1 MGDIMIRF
9 NKILVPTDFSKGSES
24 AYAAAQKIADTFG
37 GRVDLFHVV
46 PTIKYWAESAKNLGV
61 PIDMGGDIYPKVY
74 EEAEHKLGKI
84 MDDYF
89 KDENKGECKVMI
101 DRKPSE
107 TISQYARKM
116 NYDLIV
122 IGAKGQDL
130 TNMVRGSTTEKV
142 IRKSRVPVFSI
153 DGRLDEH
160 DIKNIVMPTDGSDLS
175 FTAFPMSVALADT
188 FNAKLTLFQVME
200 LYGNSVLGNLPQPS
214 RDEVVTVY
222 EEVIKRLK
230 KFLSDQG
237 IESIHIQRSGVS
249 FEDEVTIEDGG
260 QSRSV
265 SMETKVERGVS
276 AHYEIEAYASENA
289 DLVVM
294 ATHGHSGFAH
304 LILGSTAEKVA
315 QYVKKPVITVRP
327 DKELFEK

>member
-1 MGDIMIRF
+1 MIRF

-37 GRVDLFHVV
+37 GKIDLFHVV
-46 PTIKYWAESAKNLGV
+46 PTIKYWAESAKKLGT
-61 PIDMGGDIYPKVY
+61 PIDMNKDIYPKVF
-74 EEAEHKLGKI
+74 EEAEHKLDKA
-84 MDDYF
+84 MDEYI
-89 KDENKGECKVMI
+89 KDESKGESKVMI

-107 TISQYARKM
+107 TIASYASKQ

-122 IGAKGQDL
+122 IGAKGKDV
-130 TNMVRGSTTEKV
+130 TSMVRGSTTEKV
-142 IRKSRVPVFSI
+142 IRKSKVPVFSI
-153 DGRLDEH
+153 DGRLNQH

-175 FTAFPMSVALADT
+175 FTAFPMTVALADT
-188 FNAKLTLFQVME
+188 FNAKITLFQVLE
-200 LYGNSVLGNLPQPS
+200 LYGNSVLGNMPQPS
-214 RDEVVTVY
+214 RDEVVAVY

-230 KFLSDQG
+230 SFLTDHG
-237 IESIHIQRSGVS
+237 IESIHIQRTGVS
-249 FEDEVTIEDGG
+249 FEDEVTIEAGG
-260 QSRSV
+260 ESRTIPL
-265 SMETKVERGVS
+265 ETKVERGVS
-276 AHYEIEAYASENA
+276 AHYEIEAYTTDHA

-327 DKELFEK
+327 DSDLLKK

>member
-1 MGDIMIRF
+1 MGATMIRF
-9 NKILVPTDFSKGSES
+9 NKILVPTDFSKGAES

-37 GRVDLFHVV
+37 GKVDLFHVV

-61 PIDMGGDIYPKVY
+61 PIDMGGDIYPKVF
-74 EEAEHKLGKI
+74 EEAEHKLEKA
-84 MDDYF
+84 MEEYF
-89 KDENKGECKVMI
+89 KEETKGDCKVMI

-107 TISQYARKM
+107 TISEYASKQ

-122 IGAKGQDL
+122 IGAKGKDL
-130 TNMVRGSTTEKV
+130 TKMVRGSTTEKV
-142 IRKSRVPVFSI
+142 IRKSKVPVFSI
-153 DGRLDEH
+153 DGRLNEH

-175 FTAFPMSVALADT
+175 FTSFPMTVALADT
-188 FNAKLTLFQVME
+188 FNAKVTLFQVLE
-200 LYGNSVLGNLPQPS
+200 LYGNSVLGNMPQPS
-214 RDEVVTVY
+214 RDEVVAVY

-230 KFLSDQG
+230 QFLVDQG

-260 QSRSV
+260 QSRTIPL
-265 SMETKVERGVS
+265 ETKVERGIS
-276 AHYEIEAYASENA
+276 AHYEIESYASDHA

-327 DKELFEK
+327 DKKLLK

>member
-1 MGDIMIRF
+1 MIRF
-9 NKILVPTDFSKGSES
+9 NKILVPTDFSKGAES
-24 AYAAAQKIADTFG
+24 AYAAAQKNADTYG
-37 GRVDLFHVV
+37 GKVDLFHVV

-74 EEAEHKLGKI
+74 EEAEHKLGNI
-84 MDDYF
+84 MEDYIR
-89 KDENKGECKVMI
+89 DETMGECKVMI

-107 TISQYARKM
+107 TIADYASKQ

-122 IGAKGQDL
+122 IGAKGKDL
-130 TNMVRGSTTEKV
+130 TKMVRGSTTEKV

-153 DGRLDEH
+153 DGRLNEH

-188 FNAKLTLFQVME
+188 FNAKLTLFQVLE

-230 KFLSDQG
+230 KFLVNQG
-237 IESIHIQRSGVS
+237 IEAIHIQRSGVS

-260 QSRSV
+260 QSRSIPL
-265 SMETKVERGVS
+265 ETKVERGVS
-276 AHYEIEAYASENA
+276 AHYEIESYTTEHA

-327 DKELFEK
+327 DKKLLKN